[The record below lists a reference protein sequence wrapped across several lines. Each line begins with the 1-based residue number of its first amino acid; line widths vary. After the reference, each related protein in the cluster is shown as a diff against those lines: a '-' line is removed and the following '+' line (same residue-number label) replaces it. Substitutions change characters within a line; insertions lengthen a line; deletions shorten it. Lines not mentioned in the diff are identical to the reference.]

1 MFDKGV
7 GEMSQLKKAL
17 EKAKEARA
25 QGGENPFWEETSPS
39 GNDQPALMGELE
51 RRDINPTYRSTK
63 VVEIDPD
70 FLRREKVI
78 SLCIDNQVADQIKIL
93 RAQILKMMAF
103 KGNSLLVTSA
113 RPGEGKT
120 LTAINL
126 ALSVCQE
133 LDRTVLL
140 VDTDLKTPS
149 VHRYFGFNGVP
160 GLSDYLKARADVQD
174 LLLNPGIPRL
184 TILPAGKPVR
194 NSSEVLGAPRM
205 ESLVKEMRERYPE
218 RFIIFDGSSLLSY
231 ADPLVFSKFVDGV
244 LLVVASE
251 KTSRQD
257 LKRSL
262 ELLEG
267 RTIIGTVLNRYPN

>member
-1 MFDKGV
+1 
-7 GEMSQLKKAL
+7 MSKLKKAL
-17 EKAKEARA
+17 EKAKVARTQA
-25 QGGENPFWEETSPS
+25 GESPVREEIFPS
-39 GNDQPALMGELE
+39 GNVQVAASGELE
-51 RRDINPTYRSTK
+51 RCDINPTYHCTK
-63 VVEIDPD
+63 VVEVDPD

-78 SLCIDNQVADQIKIL
+78 SLCTENQVADQIKIL
-93 RAQILKMMAF
+93 RTQILKVMKTF

-113 RPGEGKT
+113 NRGEGKT

-140 VDTDLKTPS
+140 VDTDLRTPS
-149 VHRYFGFNGVP
+149 IHHYFGLNGVP
-160 GLSDYLKARADVQD
+160 GLSDYLKVRADVRD

-184 TILPAGKPVR
+184 TILPAGKPMR
-194 NSSEVLGAPRM
+194 SSSEVLGAPRM

-218 RFIIFDGSSLLSY
+218 RFIIFDSCSLLSY
-231 ADPLVFSKFVDGV
+231 ADPLVFSKFVDAV

-267 RTIIGTVLNRYPN
+267 RTLIGTVLNRYPS

>member
-1 MFDKGV
+1 
-7 GEMSQLKKAL
+7 MSKLKKAL
-17 EKAKEARA
+17 EKAKEARGQA
-25 QGGENPFWEETSPS
+25 GESPVQEETSVSPDVREEAS
-39 GNDQPALMGELE
+39 IGLD
-51 RRDINPTYRSTK
+51 RCDINPTYHCTK
-63 VVEIDPD
+63 VVEVDPD

-78 SLCIDNQVADQIKIL
+78 SLCTENQVADQVKIL
-93 RAQILKMMAF
+93 RTQILKMMKSF

-140 VDTDLKTPS
+140 VDTDLRTPS

-160 GLSDYLKARADVQD
+160 GLSDYLKARGDIQD
-174 LLLNPGIPRL
+174 LLLNPGIQRL
-184 TILPAGKPVR
+184 TILPAGKPMR
-194 NSSEVLGAPRM
+194 SSSEVLGAPRM

-218 RFIIFDGSSLLSY
+218 RFIIFDSSSLLSY
-231 ADPLVFSKFVDGV
+231 ADALVFSKFVDAV

-267 RTIIGTVLNRYPN
+267 RTLIGTVLNRFPG